1 MFNVTDI
8 FPTTLTLHVNSDD
21 EIDPPV
27 AFSDALLS
35 LGLNILIWT
44 LTDTSGNLS
53 IAYELAYI
61 EDTTPP
67 VVTAPADYTVALPQ
81 NQTSISLN
89 STDYGIATAT
99 DIFDV
104 TITNNAPLS
113 FSHGVTTIIW
123 NAIDY
128 SNNTSTANQT
138 VTVNP

>member
-8 FPTTLTLHVNSDD
+8 FPTTLTLHVNSD
-21 EIDPPV
+21 EYVDPPV

-35 LGLNILIWT
+35 LGLNILAWT

-67 VVTAPADYTVALPQ
+67 VITVPSDYTVTLPQ

-89 STDYGIATAT
+89 STDYGTATAT

-113 FSHGVTTIIW
+113 FSQGVTTIIW